1 MEDAAYKSRTF
12 EDDED
17 SEENVDI
24 SIARYRNGDA
34 VIICDGLDMF
44 AEYVATLAPHNRAW
58 KDCDEIAISRLRED
72 VLRILID
79 KLERYILLRCASLT
93 WTADR
98 KDAKRLKTLR
108 HMSIEDLDL
117 DDDDVPNRMVLEL
130 ASQELL
136 RIVLVSSPQDKLRCV
151 SKTWE
156 IVSDSLCLTP
166 SVEDKDRRKIR
177 RMSKEMKRRAHG
189 ADDIFPVFIY
199 VVLTAMV
206 ILCDRGNK
214 AHGGHFEDL
223 INTHVEMSKEE
234 RARIERDLAT
244 RYRHTLRAQIEYIEI
259 TSSAS
264 NLSSE
269 LGYCFAHLRSA
280 VAFLSGDEIFIRVMK
295 RLSSEESE
303 EE

>member
-1 MEDAAYKSRTF
+1 
-12 EDDED
+12 
-17 SEENVDI
+17 
-24 SIARYRNGDA
+24 
-34 VIICDGLDMF
+34 
-44 AEYVATLAPHNRAW
+44 LAPHNRAW

-151 SKTWE
+151 AKTWE

-223 INTHVEMSKEE
+223 INTHAEMSKEE
-234 RARIERDLAT
+234 R
-244 RYRHTLRAQIEYIEI
+244 
-259 TSSAS
+259 
-264 NLSSE
+264 
-269 LGYCFAHLRSA
+269 
-280 VAFLSGDEIFIRVMK
+280 
-295 RLSSEESE
+295 
-303 EE
+303 